1 MLPPS
6 DLRCDEVGDVFG
18 RGGVSGEY
26 RGYRLPDIAHIRSP
40 APPPFPKGGG
50 CSR

>member
-18 RGGVSGEY
+18 RVEVSGEY
-26 RGYRLPDIAHIRSP
+26 RGYRLADIAHMSIR
-40 APPPFPKGGG
+40 
-50 CSR
+50 